1 MDVAERRAAPSEKQR
16 SEDLIKLFPGSGGI
30 ALDIGARDGHY
41 SILLAERFERVIA
54 LDLEK
59 PEVDHPRVQCVAGNA
74 AHLEHEDDSI
84 DFVLCAEVLE
94 HIPTAILA
102 TVCREIER
110 VSKDRFLIGVPYRQD
125 IRVGRTTCSSCGK
138 TNPPWGHINSFDEA
152 RLRTLFPGSTPTA
165 VSMVG
170 TTIEQTNALAAKLMD
185 FAGNPY
191 GSYEQFEPCIHCGA
205 QLVAPSEGT
214 LAQKVARKVAF
225 WSWQAT
231 NLVARP
237 RAKWIH
243 ILFSKK
249 S

>member
-16 SEDLIKLFPGSGGI
+16 SEDLVMLFPASGGV

-41 SILLAERFERVIA
+41 SVLLAERFERVIA

-59 PEVDHPRVQCVAGNA
+59 PEVTHPRVQCVAGNA
-74 AHLEHEDDSI
+74 AHLEFEDDSI

-102 TVCREIER
+102 KVCREIER

-138 TNPPWGHINSFDEA
+138 TNPPWGHINSFDED
-152 RLRTLFPGSTPTA
+152 RLRALFPGSRATK

-170 TTIEQTNALAAKLMD
+170 KTIEQTNALASQWMH
-185 FAGNPY
+185 
-191 GSYEQFEPCIHCGA
+191 GS
-205 QLVAPSEGT
+205 
-214 LAQKVARKVAF
+214 
-225 WSWQAT
+225 
-231 NLVARP
+231 N
-237 RAKWIH
+237 
-243 ILFSKK
+243 
-249 S
+249 